1 MRRREAEVGRC
12 RLVLERDENG
22 DRVGRLV
29 GEIDLFNAGELAELV
44 RPLGGGPGTILDLEQ
59 ITFVDLVAARTL
71 VGLVGGPDGVQVVA
85 SPDSPCGRLL
95 GWLASSPDVRLPDAD
110 GADV

>member
-1 MRRREAEVGRC
+1 VRRREGGVGRC
-12 RLVLERDENG
+12 HVVLERGENG

-44 RPLGGGPGTILDLEQ
+44 RPLQDAPEAVLDLDPV
-59 ITFVDLVAARTL
+59 TFVDLAAARAL
-71 VGLVGGPDGVQVVA
+71 VDLAGLPAGVRFVA

-95 GWLASSPDVRLPDAD
+95 GWLARLQVAGPQDD
-110 GADV
+110 GAS